1 MLKRLFRMLALLV
14 VILTPCTSDWRCQI
28 VTGFVTDKTGNVLE
42 KAVVELENDFD
53 QSVRSYIT
61 GADGRYHFAGV
72 NDDIDYTLR
81 ACYREHWSKSKGLS
95 RFDTSKRQEIRLVIP
110 LQ

>member
-14 VILTPCTSDWRCQI
+14 VLLTPCSSDWHCQI
-28 VTGFVTDKTGNVLE
+28 VTGFVTDKAGNVLE
-42 KAVVELENDFD
+42 KAVVELENDFNL
-53 QSVRSYIT
+53 SVRSYIT

-72 NDDIDYTLR
+72 HEDMDYTLK
-81 ACYREHWSKSKGLS
+81 ACYREHWSKSKALS
-95 RFDTSKRQEIRLVIP
+95 RFDSSKRQEIRLVIP